1 MTLGV
6 TAFALVPLHTIVGEA
21 RAESLIDAQARKIA
35 AGNFSDIQKQKWDVI
50 IKGLREPMKRG
61 YIELAAFTGFFTTA
75 SPDIL
80 SASLC
85 LGD

>member
-1 MTLGV
+1 
-6 TAFALVPLHTIVGEA
+6 
-21 RAESLIDAQARKIA
+21 
-35 AGNFSDIQKQKWDVI
+35 
-50 IKGLREPMKRG
+50 MKRG

-80 SASLC
+80 SASLF